1 MNFND
6 QESQEEKTSHI
17 QNQRYLG
24 RRKTHS
30 STKIQSFGS
39 LSLSSFETAS
49 RRSSDCSTD
58 SRASG
63 RVLESMQTIKSIESS
78 FPSMSTLYKQ
88 EQHPIDRL
96 GNFSIVDLKVSKTSH
111 GSSVVNVEVTLEEN
125 GLKKEI
131 SFDFDF
137 KEDSYTKLANGVLEE
152 FKDIDSGI
160 SMYPEHVEMVA
171 KRMSDALQEYR
182 LVYTK
187 ERELHAKMALEETL
201 IKARLL
207 SDRDLIMSNLVN
219 EGIFVEDLLY
229 GAVTEVELKEFIP
242 KIGPRKR
249 LLRSLQTER
258 ERRRRSSTEIVIRN
272 DGTTSPM
279 MTTGNYSK
287 TSCNFQ
293 KSTAQTPPPP
303 LTRKN
308 RMAAMSSPLSMPELS
323 SGV

>member
-1 MNFND
+1 MDPQWLTSKSLWKRMVSKRRFR
-6 QESQEEKTSHI
+6 SILTSKKTAI
-17 QNQRYLG
+17 QSWPMEYWKNLRTLILALACIQSTSRWW
-24 RRKTHS
+24 RRGWAMLYRNIDWS
-30 STKIQSFGS
+30 STSCVLSVSIAISYHSQPSSSSSSSQRHQVHFVIKWSKIAGMYFSP
-39 LSLSSFETAS
+39 
-49 RRSSDCSTD
+49 
-58 SRASG
+58 
-63 RVLESMQTIKSIESS
+63 
-78 FPSMSTLYKQ
+78 FPQ
-88 EQHPIDRL
+88 
-96 GNFSIVDLKVSKTSH
+96 
-111 GSSVVNVEVTLEEN
+111 
-125 GLKKEI
+125 
-131 SFDFDF
+131 
-137 KEDSYTKLANGVLEE
+137 
-152 FKDIDSGI
+152 
-160 SMYPEHVEMVA
+160 
-171 KRMSDALQEYR
+171 
-182 LVYTK
+182 VYTK